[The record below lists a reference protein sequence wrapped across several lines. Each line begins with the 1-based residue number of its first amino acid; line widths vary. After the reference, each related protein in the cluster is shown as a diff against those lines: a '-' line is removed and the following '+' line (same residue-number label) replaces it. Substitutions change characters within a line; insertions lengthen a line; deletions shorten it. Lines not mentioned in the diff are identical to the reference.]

1 MKVEFFSAFLKKV
14 DRELEEEH
22 SAPTADSLA
31 APAAAMRR
39 KMISMK
45 VGENEEGSAAPKAS
59 LMRDSDALLILV
71 EEIIRGDSEYLENFL
86 TKQHGESPVQSRCAR
101 HLSQ

>member
-1 MKVEFFSAFLKKV
+1 LFSAFLKKV
-14 DRELEEEH
+14 DQELEEEH
-22 SAPTADSLA
+22 SAPTPDNLA

-39 KMISMK
+39 KTISMK
-45 VGENEEGSAAPKAS
+45 LGENKEGSAAPKAS

-71 EEIIRGDSEYLENFL
+71 EEIIRRDSEYLENLL